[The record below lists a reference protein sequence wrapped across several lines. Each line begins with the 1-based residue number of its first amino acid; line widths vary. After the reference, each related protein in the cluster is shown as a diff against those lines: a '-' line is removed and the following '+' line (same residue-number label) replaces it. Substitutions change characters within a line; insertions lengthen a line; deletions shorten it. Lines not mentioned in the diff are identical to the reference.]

1 MGVAGGVMEGRA
13 ATEDVELSMGV
24 VGGVKVGKAVIVEDV
39 VVMEPSSKGR
49 GELVGTTPTATDSLI
64 MNFVMK
70 VLSEVVV
77 DG

>member
-1 MGVAGGVMEGRA
+1 MEGRA

-39 VVMEPSSKGR
+39 VVMEPSLKGR
-49 GELVGTTPTATDSLI
+49 GELVGTIPTATDSLI

-70 VLSEVVV
+70 VL
-77 DG
+77 